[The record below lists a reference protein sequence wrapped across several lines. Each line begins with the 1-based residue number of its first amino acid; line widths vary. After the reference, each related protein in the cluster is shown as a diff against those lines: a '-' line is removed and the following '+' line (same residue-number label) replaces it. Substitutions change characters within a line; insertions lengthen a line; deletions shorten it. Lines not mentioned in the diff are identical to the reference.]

1 MLKATKLYS
10 NVMKVTV
17 LACLLAS
24 TSICARPLTENQK
37 MVLGN
42 LRLSLWYQGL
52 EISQNFQ
59 NSNNRKSVEEL
70 DRAIMRYDNESLSLS
85 SITPKGSTKGQK
97 QL

>member
-17 LACLLAS
+17 LACLIAS
-24 TSICARPLTENQK
+24 MSVSARPLSENEK

-52 EISQNFQ
+52 EVSPNFQ
-59 NSNNRKSVEEL
+59 KSNNRKSVEEL
-70 DRAIMRYDNESLSLS
+70 DRAMLRYSNESLSLT
-85 SITPKGSTKGQK
+85 SIRPKGSTKGQK

>member
-1 MLKATKLYS
+1 MKRATKLYS

-17 LACLLAS
+17 LTCLFAS
-24 TSICARPLTENQK
+24 ASLSARPMSENQK

-52 EISQNFQ
+52 DSSLSYKAGQDK
-59 NSNNRKSVEEL
+59 RSVEEL
-70 DRAIMRYDNESLSLS
+70 ERALMRYDKEALSLS
-85 SITPKGSTKGQK
+85 SLKPKSSTKDKK